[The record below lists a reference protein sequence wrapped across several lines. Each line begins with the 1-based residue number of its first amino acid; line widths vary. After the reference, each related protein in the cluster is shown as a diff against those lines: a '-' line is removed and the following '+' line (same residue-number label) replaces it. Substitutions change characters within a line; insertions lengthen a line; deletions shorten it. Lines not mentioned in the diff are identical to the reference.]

1 MSEILADLYPW
12 VKALHVISI
21 IAWMAGLFYC
31 INLAQRI
38 KTMNPNDEEIKSA
51 FYKISAANMASMG
64 AAFLGLALVLAGL
77 IID

>member
-1 MSEILADLYPW
+1 MSLANIM
-12 VKALHVISI
+12 ISL
-21 IAWMAGLFYC
+21 GLVFIVLGLSGLVYC
-31 INLAQRI
+31 INLARRI

-51 FYKISAANMASMG
+51 FYRISAANMASMG

>member
-1 MSEILADLYPW
+1 MSVANIMIGVGL
-12 VKALHVISI
+12 VFIV
-21 IAWMAGLFYC
+21 AGLAGLVYC

-38 KTMNPNDEEIKSA
+38 KTMNPKEQEIKSA

-64 AAFLGLALVLAGL
+64 SAFLGLALVLAGL